1 MLIIVP
7 IIMTVV
13 IMVAGWFMYLSD
25 ETTWTGVVICWIT
38 YFLTAIFDIFCHNLG
53 MW

>member
-1 MLIIVP
+1 MLIVP

-25 ETTWTGVVICWIT
+25 ETTCTGVVICWIT
-38 YFLTAIFDIFCHNLG
+38 YFLSGLFDVFGHNLG
-53 MW
+53 WW